1 MAHAIL
7 SASASKM
14 WIACGPSARLG
25 AAIPDESSEYAIEGT
40 IAHAICEGILRS
52 DHKLFTR
59 QIKAKVKKEF
69 GKDFDKFFNK
79 SMLRYCEAFVE
90 HVLEDKPE
98 KHILLVEHKLDTS
111 SHIPEGFGT
120 MDAGVIYLRTDDG
133 KRWYWCLETYDLKY
147 GKGVPVSAIENEQQ
161 MIYALGVLNDFG
173 FIYPIEKVIMHIFQ
187 PRIDNNT
194 DWEISATDLYEWGEE
209 ILRPAAALAFAGK
222 GEFKAGK
229 HCTFCKVKATCRAF
243 AEFNLEM
250 AKNDFAFTVL
260 LDDFEFMEIYEN
272 STLFEGWIKAV
283 REHAIKEALKGKKWP
298 GYKIVEGKSNRRY
311 SNESLV
317 AAKLTKA
324 GFPLEDIY
332 KPNEIYGLGDLEE
345 SIGPDAFAK
354 YVTPLLIKP
363 AGKPT
368 LAPIESEK
376 PVFNRAKSDFEDG
389 FSEDIDLL

>member
-7 SASASKM
+7 SASGAKM

-25 AAIPDESSEYAIEGT
+25 AEVPDESSEYALEGT

-52 DHKLFTR
+52 DHKLFSR
-59 QIKAKVKKEF
+59 AIKAKVKKEF

-79 SMLRYCEAFVE
+79 SMLRYCEQFVDL
-90 HVLEDKPE
+90 VLEDKPE
-98 KHILLVEHKLDTS
+98 KYVLLVEHKLDTS

-120 MDAGVIYLRTDDG
+120 MDAAAIYLKTDDG
-133 KRWYWCLETYDLKY
+133 KRWYWVLEIYDLKY

-173 FIYPIEKVIMHIFQ
+173 YIFPIEKVIMHIFQ

-194 DWEISATDLYEWGEE
+194 VYEMDIFDLYEWGEE
-209 ILRPAAALAFAGK
+209 VLKPAAALAFAGR

-250 AKNDFAFTVL
+250 AKNDFASAVL

-272 STLFEGWIKAV
+272 SGLFEGWIKAV

-298 GYKIVEGKSNRRY
+298 GYKIVEGKSNRGY
-311 SNESLV
+311 SNEQLV
-317 AAKLTKA
+317 AAKLVKA
-324 GFPLEDIY
+324 GFELEDIY
-332 KPNEIYGLGDLEE
+332 KPNEIYGLGELEDH
-345 SIGPDAFAK
+345 IGPDAFTN
-354 YVTPLLIKP
+354 YVLPLLIKP

-368 LAPIESEK
+368 LAPIDVDK

-389 FSEDIDLL
+389 FSEDLDLL